1 MSGVRGREFAV
12 RASARLALTLGTLV
26 PSMCGAAVVG
36 VMASRALPTGA
47 ALGDPNVERANVI
60 TAVVYALIAIPLAC
74 VLGVRW
80 TTVAVTSSAAA
91 RHGVLMAIP
100 ARLTGVSATVWVSG
114 ALMLI
119 VVNRSRPWL
128 ATTLGVATML
138 SATVTATLTYWWCT
152 RVLRPH
158 VAPVLTE
165 HPPVRRQRPGL
176 RMRAVAAWTVG
187 TGVPLLMLMLV
198 AASALVVEYPASR
211 LAIVVL
217 GLGGAAVLC
226 GLVVTAFTAATTAD
240 PIDEVRDGM
249 ARIGDGDYDV
259 TVPVFDASE
268 LGLLQAG
275 FNSMADGLRERERL
289 RDIFGRHVGRD
300 VARLAEQ
307 SPEPHLGGVNCEVA
321 VMFVDLVGSTR
332 MALDMAPHDLVALLN
347 DFFATV
353 VDVVERHGGWVNK
366 FEGDAALAIFGAPQ
380 PMPNYAGAAL
390 AAARELVCALE
401 SGTLRLTAGIGV
413 SAGTA
418 VAGNVGGASRY
429 EYTVIGDPVNEAA
442 RLSEYAKSGC
452 AVAAS
457 GSALA
462 AAGSEE
468 LTHWQVVASQVLR
481 GRDTST
487 DIATPLP
494 ALSP

>member
-1 MSGVRGREFAV
+1 MSGVRGRQFAV
-12 RASARLALTLGTLV
+12 PTSARLALALGAVV

-36 VMASRALPTGA
+36 VLASRGLPTGA
-47 ALGDPNVERANVI
+47 ALDEPDVLRTNVI
-60 TAVVYALIAIPLAC
+60 AAFVYASIAMPLAC
-74 VLGVRW
+74 VAGVRW
-80 TTVAVTSSAAA
+80 TTVPTVAGSAE
-91 RHGVLMAIP
+91 RHAIRMAIP
-100 ARLTGVSATVWVSG
+100 ARLTGINATVWVSG

-152 RVLRPH
+152 RVLRSH
-158 VAPVLTE
+158 VAAVLTE
-165 HPPVRRQRPGL
+165 NPPQRRQRPGL
-176 RMRAVAAWTVG
+176 RMRAAAAWMVG
-187 TGVPLLMLMLV
+187 TGVPLLMLLLV
-198 AASALVVEYPASR
+198 AASALVVNYPGDR

-226 GLVVTAFTAATTAD
+226 GLVVTLFTGATVAD
-240 PIDEVRDGM
+240 PIDEVRNGM
-249 ARIGDGDYDV
+249 ARIAEGDYAV

-275 FNSMADGLRERERL
+275 FNSMAAGLRERERL

-307 SPEPHLGGVNCEVA
+307 SPEPRLGGVHCEVA

-347 DFFATV
+347 EFFATV

-380 PMPNYAGAAL
+380 PMPDHAGAAL
-390 AAARELVCALE
+390 AAARHLARALE
-401 SGTLRLTAGIGV
+401 SMALRLTAGIGV
-413 SAGTA
+413 SAGSA
-418 VAGNVGGASRY
+418 VAGNVGGANRY

-442 RLSEYAKSGC
+442 RLSEFAKIRGGIAASGV
-452 AVAAS
+452 AVAA
-457 GSALA
+457 
-462 AAGSEE
+462 AGGEE
-468 LTHWQVVASQVLR
+468 SLHWQVVGSQVLR

-494 ALSP
+494 HISS